1 MRLIARFS
9 RMACSVYQVFS
20 VWLYLVYFIQC
31 MAYLDSGFR
40 VWFFWF
46 RGLVYMG
53 EDTLEI

>member
-1 MRLIARFS
+1 
-9 RMACSVYQVFS
+9 MACSVYQVFS